1 MSVDGGGPEVTSG
14 RQNDAIDPS
23 ETLGRA
29 RRALLVSL
37 PPIDTL
43 V

>member
-23 ETLGRA
+23 ETLAVLDVRF
-29 RRALLVSL
+29 
-37 PPIDTL
+37 
-43 V
+43 